1 MIFATIEDAAQSSVE
16 VVVFNSVL
24 EKTAAAWEVNKPV
37 ILDGRV
43 SRRDN
48 ELKII
53 CENAKRLVLEG

>member
-1 MIFATIEDAAQSSVE
+1 MIFATIEDQHQQSIE

-24 EKTAAAWEVNKPV
+24 EKTAAAWAVNTPV

-43 SRRDN
+43 SHRDN

-53 CENAKRLVLEG
+53 CENAKRLEA